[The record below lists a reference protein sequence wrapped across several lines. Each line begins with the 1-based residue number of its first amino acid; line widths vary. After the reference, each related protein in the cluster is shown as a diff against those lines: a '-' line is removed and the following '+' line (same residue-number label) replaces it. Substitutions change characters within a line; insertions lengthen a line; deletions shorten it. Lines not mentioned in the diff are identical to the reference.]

1 MERLRL
7 SLEQF
12 HSPYLPTKEGSV
24 IHCFLKT
31 VELKLQMARLTIVR
45 EIARLFLLSSQ
56 KPSEFRFV
64 SPCYNVLVCC
74 ICCIFRDGLVISLVN
89 CSTSVFAG
97 FVVFAIVGH
106 MAHIQDTSP
115 AQVASQGIVR
125 VALSRSQFLC
135 KEVMTSAQTVETS
148 VTLNSSHMH
157 SHGRSCGSNLTYLLF
172 RKITLLFIES
182 FS

>member
-1 MERLRL
+1 MELLRL
-7 SLEQF
+7 FLEQF

-45 EIARLFLLSSQ
+45 KTGRLFFLLSLQ

-64 SPCYNVLVCC
+64 SPYYNVLVCC
-74 ICCIFRDGLVISLVN
+74 IFRDVLVISLVN

-125 VALSRSQFLC
+125 VALSRVVVPVQRGDEFRTDCGNFSHFEQQSYAL
-135 KEVMTSAQTVETS
+135 TQTIIWIKF
-148 VTLNSSHMH
+148 
-157 SHGRSCGSNLTYLLF
+157 NLLTFQKNNFTVY
-172 RKITLLFIES
+172 
-182 FS
+182 

>member
-7 SLEQF
+7 FLEQF

-24 IHCFLKT
+24 IHCFL
-31 VELKLQMARLTIVR
+31 QMARLTIVR
-45 EIARLFLLSSQ
+45 KIARLFLLLSLQ
-56 KPSEFRFV
+56 KPSDFRFV

-125 VALSRSQFLC
+125 VALSRVVVPVQRGDDFRTDYGNFSHFEQQSYALTRTIIWIKFNLLTFQ
-135 KEVMTSAQTVETS
+135 KNNFTV
-148 VTLNSSHMH
+148 
-157 SHGRSCGSNLTYLLF
+157 Y
-172 RKITLLFIES
+172 
-182 FS
+182 